1 MRPAGGKDRARSK
14 PGSVTRSRA
23 VDGTARAIVPSPGG
37 RPGPLSREGA
47 PPVRLNKYLAH
58 AGVFSRREA
67 DRAIGEGRVAV
78 NGRVVDELG
87 TRIDAARDRVVVDG
101 RPVRPGEEG
110 PAYIL
115 LYKPRGYVVTV
126 KDPLGRPTV
135 MDLLPRLPV
144 RVYPVGRLD
153 AASEGALLLTND
165 GETALRLT
173 HPRFGVDKTYEVRV
187 DGAVPEEDLDK
198 LRKGIFLEGRRTA
211 PARVHVMRRGRG
223 WTLVQVVIHEGRKR
237 EIRKMFE
244 SLGFAVA
251 GLVRVR
257 FDGLTLEGLKPGQ
270 WRYLKRAE
278 IEALKRP
285 SRPGQ

>member
-1 MRPAGGKDRARSK
+1 MRRLEPPAAAARDGRPARGFG
-14 PGSVTRSRA
+14 PGPGRGSRQA
-23 VDGTARAIVPSPGG
+23 GPQEPVPGTAGKQA
-37 RPGPLSREGA
+37 A
-47 PPVRLNKYLAH
+47 APVRLNKFLAH

-67 DRAIGEGRVAV
+67 DRAIEDGRVSV
-78 NGRVVDELG
+78 NGRAIDELG
-87 TRIDAARDRVVVDG
+87 LRIDPARDRVNVDG
-101 RPVRPGEEG
+101 RLIRAGAEG

-115 LYKPRGYVVTV
+115 LYKPRGSVVTV

-153 AASEGALLLTND
+153 AASEGVLLLTND
-165 GETALRLT
+165 GATALRLM
-173 HPRFGVDKTYEVRV
+173 HPRYGVDKTYEVRV
-187 DGAVPEEDLDK
+187 DGAVPEEDVDK

-251 GLVRVR
+251 GLLRVR
-257 FDGLTLEGLKPGQ
+257 FDGLTLDGLKPGQ
-270 WRYLKRAE
+270 WRYLKKEE
-278 IEALKRP
+278 IEGLKK
-285 SRPGQ
+285 PGR